1 MKSFD
6 GIIGDDTLKE
16 LGALVDR
23 RENTLVLRNS
33 FRIPLK
39 EKVTT
44 ESNYILNDEHI
55 PEIGTRIERLIS
67 KYRQLF
73 GPINGN
79 ELASSN
85 IQAEIRTTT
94 EEPIYTKSYPYPVC
108 MREEVEKQIMELL
121 SEGVIRPSKSPY
133 NSPIWVVPK
142 KPKPN
147 GEKQYRMVID
157 FKRLNSVT
165 IPDTYPIPDIT
176 STLASL
182 GKAKYFTTIDLTSG
196 FHQIAMKPKDIP
208 KTAFSTANGKFEFLR
223 LPFGLKNAP
232 AIFQRMIDDVLREY
246 IGKICYV
253 YIDDIIVIGRDIE
266 DHLRNVD
273 TYLRG

>member
-67 KYRQLF
+67 KYRLLF

-94 EEPIYTKSYPYPVC
+94 EEPIYTNSYPYPVC

-121 SEGVIRPSKSPY
+121 SEGVIRPSKSP
-133 NSPIWVVPK
+133 
-142 KPKPN
+142 
-147 GEKQYRMVID
+147 
-157 FKRLNSVT
+157 
-165 IPDTYPIPDIT
+165 
-176 STLASL
+176 
-182 GKAKYFTTIDLTSG
+182 
-196 FHQIAMKPKDIP
+196 
-208 KTAFSTANGKFEFLR
+208 
-223 LPFGLKNAP
+223 
-232 AIFQRMIDDVLREY
+232 
-246 IGKICYV
+246 
-253 YIDDIIVIGRDIE
+253 
-266 DHLRNVD
+266 
-273 TYLRG
+273 